1 MQRIK
6 THSCNKST
14 NPYNKTITN
23 STQKTT
29 SYKLACNNSQKHMK
43 RNSPYYKDKTSV
55 SSHNHQ
61 TLSTSLNSS
70 NHK

>member
-1 MQRIK
+1 MQRIE

-14 NPYNKTITN
+14 NPSNKTITN

-29 SYKLACNNSQKHMK
+29 SYKLACNNSHKHMR
-43 RNSPYYKDKTSV
+43 RNLPSYKDKTNAFSP
-55 SSHNHQ
+55 NHQ
-61 TLSTSLNSS
+61 TLLTSLNSY